1 MILEVQSRRMP
12 ADKPFCRSMPSI
24 PFALEHRAN
33 LDAPADGRPRDN
45 ERSRMELLNHFP
57 TRVFHA
63 AMVGEFGGGLGY
75 ARCRSLRPPP
85 DRACRCLSV
94 EPRAEPSDHGAP
106 FRTVAC
112 CFSDGVVISPAGPD
126 CGERQQ
132 IPSPGAGGRQR
143 NCKCQKNQERNASTQ
158 VSQTLPK
165 QKVGDSAVRYRTL
178 RTNRYQGN
186 QGSIIEM
193 RSRPPNTTT
202 TTMMPRAATYAMRR
216 HAGADMSRHQYCVGE
231 PPRRGSHQQP
241 RRAVDPQCL
250 GPWTFSSHDPLSP
263 TAPPYRFLASYDT
276 IPRNLCRRNAPPWRL
291 TTTPSALRLH

>member
-1 MILEVQSRRMP
+1 MILEVQSRRIP

-45 ERSRMELLNHFP
+45 ERSRMELLNYFP
-57 TRVFHA
+57 TRVFYA

-75 ARCRSLRPPP
+75 ARCRSLRPLPIEF
-85 DRACRCLSV
+85 V
-94 EPRAEPSDHGAP
+94 
-106 FRTVAC
+106 VAC
-112 CFSDGVVISPAGPD
+112 LLSQGPSQATTARHSGQWLAVSAMVWSYRLPVLIAGN
-126 CGERQQ
+126 GSKFQV
-132 IPSPGAGGRQR
+132 PGPGGDSETA
-143 NCKCQKNQERNASTQ
+143 NAKKNQERNASTQ

-216 HAGADMSRHQYCVGE
+216 HAGADMS
-231 PPRRGSHQQP
+231 
-241 RRAVDPQCL
+241 
-250 GPWTFSSHDPLSP
+250 
-263 TAPPYRFLASYDT
+263 
-276 IPRNLCRRNAPPWRL
+276 
-291 TTTPSALRLH
+291 

>member
-1 MILEVQSRRMP
+1 MAPWTATMNPTGFPWQTFAPVSGPPHGRGHNRRADSLVWFWRSIRQVGCPHPKRRRTEMILEVQSRRMP

-24 PFALEHRAN
+24 PFA

-94 EPRAEPSDHGAP
+94 EPRAEPSDHSAP

-112 CFSDGVVISPAGPD
+112 CFSDGVVISPADPD
-126 CGERQQ
+126 CGERQH

-143 NCKCQKNQERNASTQ
+143 NCKCQK
-158 VSQTLPK
+158 K
-165 QKVGDSAVRYRTL
+165 
-178 RTNRYQGN
+178 
-186 QGSIIEM
+186 
-193 RSRPPNTTT
+193 SRAECIHP
-202 TTMMPRAATYAMRR
+202 
-216 HAGADMSRHQYCVGE
+216 GE
-231 PPRRGSHQQP
+231 PN
-241 RRAVDPQCL
+241 
-250 GPWTFSSHDPLSP
+250 SP
-263 TAPPYRFLASYDT
+263 ETEGGR
-276 IPRNLCRRNAPPWRL
+276 
-291 TTTPSALRLH
+291 

>member
-1 MILEVQSRRMP
+1 MQDAAASAPLPIELVVACLLSQG
-12 ADKPFCRSMPSI
+12 PSQ
-24 PFALEHRAN
+24 ATTARHSGQWLAV
-33 LDAPADGRPRDN
+33 
-45 ERSRMELLNHFP
+45 S
-57 TRVFHA
+57 
-63 AMVGEFGGGLGY
+63 AMVWSYRLPVLIAGNGSKFQVPGPGGDSETANG
-75 ARCRSLRPPP
+75 
-85 DRACRCLSV
+85 
-94 EPRAEPSDHGAP
+94 
-106 FRTVAC
+106 
-112 CFSDGVVISPAGPD
+112 
-126 CGERQQ
+126 
-132 IPSPGAGGRQR
+132 
-143 NCKCQKNQERNASTQ
+143 KKNQERNASTQ

-216 HAGADMSRHQYCVGE
+216 HAGADMSWHQYCVGE
-231 PPRRGSHQQP
+231 PPRPGSHQQP

-276 IPRNLCRRNAPPWRL
+276 IPRNLCRRNAPP
-291 TTTPSALRLH
+291 